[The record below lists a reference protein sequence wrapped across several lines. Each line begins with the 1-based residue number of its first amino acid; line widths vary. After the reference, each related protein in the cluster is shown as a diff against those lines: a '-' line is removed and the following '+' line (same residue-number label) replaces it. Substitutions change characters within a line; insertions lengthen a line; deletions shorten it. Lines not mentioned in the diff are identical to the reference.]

1 MAFSECLNFNIY
13 LAMFIFI
20 RKCYVYL
27 WKQNLLFFF
36 SFFQVRDVRLPR
48 HLKPELY
55 KLELLPFI
63 IPDNFTIRGHLELT
77 LECVA
82 VSKNVTL
89 HVADMTLSMTT
100 LAEHSGAHS

>member
-1 MAFSECLNFNIY
+1 
-13 LAMFIFI
+13 MFIFI

-36 SFFQVRDVRLPR
+36 LFFQVRDVRLPR

>member
-1 MAFSECLNFNIY
+1 M
-13 LAMFIFI
+13 
-20 RKCYVYL
+20 
-27 WKQNLLFFF
+27 
-36 SFFQVRDVRLPR
+36 RDVRLPR

-100 LAEHSGAHS
+100 LLEWSTVHRRAICKFANLKSFEFMTVHSAPTEGVMHLFDQNW

>member
-1 MAFSECLNFNIY
+1 MQEKLDNV
-13 LAMFIFI
+13 MFMFGNKISYFLIF
-20 RKCYVYL
+20 
-27 WKQNLLFFF
+27 
-36 SFFQVRDVRLPR
+36 FFQVRDVRLPR